1 MKNKKILL
9 PVIALLVIVGA
20 YFAFGTATSDPDSD
34 ILVAAKKGV
43 FQVDITTTGELE
55 AKNSVRIQGP
65 SGLRNANIYQVKI
78 DRIINEGVVVKKG
91 EYIATLDQSELASK
105 ISNAMTELD
114 KAQSQ
119 YTQAR
124 LDSALTLRQARDEL
138 VNLRFATTEKQII
151 LEQSKFEPPA
161 TIKQAQ
167 IDVEKSQRA
176 LKQASENYK
185 LKRNQAVAKMQEISA
200 TLQKTER
207 QLQELTDLQKQFT
220 ITAPEDG
227 MLIYD
232 REWNGQRKK
241 TGSSISAWD
250 PVVATLPDLTVM
262 LSKTY
267 VNEVDIRKVKVGQF
281 VKIGLDAY
289 PEKKLTGKVMT
300 VANVGEQKPNSDAK
314 VFEVSV
320 QVAETDTTLRP
331 AMTTSNSIIAEVV
344 ENVVYVPLE
353 SLQNQGDSLV
363 YVFKKV
369 GTKTVRQE
377 VEAGKTNSNEVIIV
391 RGVDEGEMVYISQ
404 PKQPEAAGDIVLLE
418 WKNGRKAKPL
428 DPAAETNPNLA
439 QGTNPAPGSAAGP
452 AKSQR

>member
-1 MKNKKILL
+1 MKKNFII
-9 PVIALLVIVGA
+9 PVVAIVVLVGA
-20 YFAFGTATSDPDSD
+20 YFAFGSVGVSEDSD
-34 ILVAAKKGV
+34 ILVVAKRGT

-65 SGLRNANIYQVKI
+65 SALRNANIYQVKI

-91 EYIATLDQSELASK
+91 DYIATLDQSELASK
-105 ISNAMTELD
+105 ISNAQTELE

-138 VNLRFATTEKQII
+138 VNLKFATTEKQIV

-176 LKQASENYK
+176 YKQARDNYA
-185 LKRNQAVAKMQEISA
+185 LKRNQAIAKMQEITA
-200 TLQKTER
+200 TLTKTER
-207 QLQELTDLQKQFT
+207 GLQELTDLQKQFT

-250 PVVATLPDLTVM
+250 PTVATLPDLTTM

-267 VNEVDIRKVKVGQF
+267 VNEVDIRKVKPGQV

-289 PEKKLTGKVMT
+289 PEKKLTGKVVT

-320 QVAETDTTLRP
+320 QVNESDTTLRP
-331 AMTTSNSIIAEVV
+331 AMTTSNSIIAEVM
-344 ENVVYVPLE
+344 EDVVFVPLE
-353 SLQNQGDSLV
+353 CLQNQGDSLV
-363 YVFKKV
+363 YVYKRV
-369 GTKTVRQE
+369 GMNTVRQE
-377 VEAGKTNSNEVIIV
+377 VEAGKANSNEAVIV
-391 RGVDEGEMVYISQ
+391 RGVEEGEKVYISL
-404 PKQPEAAGDIVLLE
+404 PKESDASAGDIVLLE
-418 WKNGRKAKPL
+418 WKDGRREKPGDAGAENTPVAQQDDSSKGGASVSAKP
-428 DPAAETNPNLA
+428 
-439 QGTNPAPGSAAGP
+439 S
-452 AKSQR
+452 R

>member
-1 MKNKKILL
+1 MKKKIYL
-9 PVIALLVIVGA
+9 PVIGLLVVLGA
-20 YFAFGTATSDPDSD
+20 YFVFRTGSSDAESD
-34 ILVAAKKGV
+34 ILISAKRGT

-65 SGLRNANIYQVKI
+65 SALRNANIYQVKI

-91 EYIATLDQSELASK
+91 DYIATLDKSELASK

-138 VNLRFATTEKQII
+138 VNLRFATTEKEII

-167 IDVEKSQRA
+167 IDVEKAERA
-176 LKQASENYK
+176 LKQAAENYK
-185 LKRNQAVAKMQEISA
+185 LKRNQSIAKMQEISA
-200 TLQKTER
+200 TLRKSER
-207 QLQELTDLQKQFT
+207 GLQELTDLQKEFT

-227 MLIYD
+227 MIIYV

-267 VNEVDIRKVKVGQF
+267 VNEVDIRKVKVGQS

-289 PEKKLTGKVMT
+289 PEKKLTGKVT
-300 VANVGEQKPNSDAK
+300 SVANVGEQKPNSDAK

-331 AMTTSNSIIAEVV
+331 AMTTSNSIIAQVV
-344 ENVVYVPLE
+344 EDVVFVPLE
-353 SLQNQGDSLV
+353 CLQNQGDSLV
-363 YVFKKV
+363 YVYKKS
-369 GTKTVRQE
+369 GSGMVRQE
-377 VEAGKTNSNEVIIV
+377 VEAGRANSNEVIIV
-391 RGVDEGEMVYISQ
+391 RGVEEGEKVYIST
-404 PKQPEAAGDIVLLE
+404 PKKPEAAGNIVLLD
-418 WKNGRKAKPL
+418 WKNGRRSNPADPAPEAKPVVIQTANPT
-428 DPAAETNPNLA
+428 PAGGATDATKP
-439 QGTNPAPGSAAGP
+439 
-452 AKSQR
+452 QR